1 MNKLKRALSAA
12 VAVAALAALVGCTS
26 GKGLNHRPFVA
37 TQSATPTP
45 TSPSPSA
52 TPSAPS
58 PSMTP
63 SP

>member
-37 TQSATPTP
+37 TQSATPT
-45 TSPSPSA
+45 SPSPSA